1 MSEAINKQDLVKGD
15 PFGEIQKDIAGASAE
30 LDRFDQN
37 LREVAKTL
45 SKDLSAA
52 SRKTLQD
59 LEKVNAAEIESE
71 KLLKQKIATQQAQT
85 KLLIEEEKLKQAALR
100 TAKAENATKEKTL
113 SLYQQE
119 SRKLNDLR
127 NAYKNLAVQNKG
139 NTKEAKALLAQIVPL
154 DAKLKAIDQT
164 VGQSQRNVGNYGN
177 ALGSLKLKFSQL
189 AGVASQFGLA
199 IGGVQLLRDGIKT
212 VAEFET
218 QVADLSAVTGLSGK
232 SLDDLKTKAI
242 DFSKKYG
249 ESAASIAEG
258 FKLAGSAR
266 PELLKDGAAMAD
278 LTEKAILLS
287 KASGDDVP
295 TSIANLTGTLNAFE
309 EPASNA
315 AKMTDIL
322 ANAAQL
328 GAKEIPY
335 LTEAFT
341 KFGAIAKSQNI
352 SVAESAAAVELLGQK
367 MPDAASAGTGLR
379 NVMLKLMAPDA
390 LGKDAI
396 TRLKSLGVN
405 FSQLSDKTIPFSDR
419 LAALKP
425 LLKDNGALVKV
436 FGSENAVAAQILLS
450 QTDEL
455 KKFTGE
461 LDKNG
466 TTLEQANIKSNT
478 LSEAGKRL
486 KETWNGY
493 VLELVNGQGAAQGMT
508 ATLDFLA
515 KNFDTIVTVVGKL
528 IKLWVAYKAVTAA
541 LKLKESY
548 SLWQQNKKAIAE
560 SGEALKD
567 GASSAKAF
575 GTALKSIGISIAIE
589 LLLEMAAAFYDVA
602 SGAQAAREQQEML
615 AKANAQAEKNVS
627 AVTKR
632 TKDWVD
638 EQKRL
643 LDLEIRERK
652 AKGENDK
659 KLDAE
664 QLKRNEALEKQGLN
678 RIKYAQKIRKE
689 QFTEN
694 ALILDSYRKAMAVG
708 SKYSAAQRKQAVD
721 AVAAAGG
728 SNDLHKALLRL
739 EGDNQRLGKEIVD
752 LNKAEKEFTDL
763 MDESTVAIVE
773 NSAMNF
779 KATKVVHEK
788 KKEMQSANDE
798 IERMIR
804 LLETT
809 QSLADEIG
817 LYEAEAN
824 VQSAIE
830 AQMESINESGQYSI
844 DLIKQRIEEEYNLQ
858 KAIIERI
865 YLEELDAATNEQEVI
880 NAQKRRDFELGKLE
894 EQKANK
900 TKEVLKDLETA
911 QEDYADKNK
920 NAVDSEKKLAEDRY
934 NIIKGF
940 QEAIT
945 QLLTDQIDKRIELMK
960 KEEDAARNRQAY
972 LEQLAAN
979 GNITAKE
986 SISEQIEIQR
996 EAQAEQARLE
1006 RMKQNVE
1013 LISAG
1018 LGTFNSQLNA
1028 GKSPA
1033 EALAT
1038 TLASTQVLVGFLKNL
1053 NFFAKGTD
1061 NAPEGLAVVDEQGAE
1076 IITDKHG
1083 RIKDVGTNK
1092 GARFTMLD
1100 KGDKVITAQKTAKIL
1115 SAFSGADNAAAMSG
1129 VKDSAGN
1136 SYDLMA
1142 IERLER
1148 IEKAIKSSA
1157 TKTDIH
1163 WDSLGALQRT
1173 QKNGNVT
1180 TNRFR
1185 FKS

>member
-15 PFGEIQKDIAGASAE
+15 PFGEIQRDIAGASAE

-199 IGGVQLLRDGIKT
+199 IGGGQLLRDGIQT
-212 VAEFET
+212 VKEFET

-309 EPASNA
+309 EPASKA

-396 TRLKSLGVN
+396 GRLKALGVN

-450 QTDEL
+450 QTDQL

-508 ATLDFLA
+508 ATLDFMA

-528 IKLWVAYKAVTAA
+528 IKLWIAYKAVTAA
-541 LKLKESY
+541 LKLKENY

-560 SGEALKD
+560 SGEALKE

-575 GTALKSIGISIAIE
+575 GSAMKAIGISIAIE
-589 LLLEMAAAFYDVA
+589 LALELATAFYDVA
-602 SGAQAAREQQEML
+602 SGAYAARIQMEML
-615 AKANAQAEKNVS
+615 QKANEKAEKNVS
-627 AVTKR
+627 AVTQR
-632 TKDWVD
+632 TKEWVD

-659 KLDAE
+659 KLDKE
-664 QLKRNEALEKQGLN
+664 QLQRGKEIEKQGLN

-689 QFTEN
+689 EYTNTIAEIERYKQAREKLGGTLGKQSKRELQLIEN
-694 ALILDSYRKAMAVG
+694 AT
-708 SKYSAAQRKQAVD
+708 
-721 AVAAAGG
+721 
-728 SNDLHKALLRL
+728 RL
-739 EGDNQRLGKEIVD
+739 TKEIVD
-752 LNKAEKEFTDL
+752 LNTAEKEFTDL

-779 KATKVVHEK
+779 KATKVIKEK
-788 KKEMQSANDE
+788 KREMQSANDE

-830 AQMESINESGQYSI
+830 AQMESINQSGQYSI

-894 EQKANK
+894 EQKADK

-920 NAVDSEKKLAEDRY
+920 NAVESEKKLAEDRY

-1061 NAPEGLAVVDEQGAE
+1061 NAPGGLAVVDEQGAE

-1083 RIKDVGTNK
+1083 RIKDVGSNK

-1115 SAFSGADNAAAMSG
+1115 SAFSGADNAAAMSR

-1148 IEKAIKSSA
+1148 IEKAIKASA

-1163 WDSLGALQRT
+1163 WDSLGAIQRT
-1173 QKNGNVT
+1173 QKNGNTT

-1185 FKS
+1185 LKS

>member
-1 MSEAINKQDLVKGD
+1 MSEAINKSDLIKGD
-15 PFGEIQKDIAGASAE
+15 PFGEIKIDIAGASAE
-30 LDRFDQN
+30 LDRFDAN
-37 LREVAKTL
+37 IKEVAKSL
-45 SKDLSAA
+45 SKELSAA
-52 SRKTLQD
+52 SKKTLQD
-59 LEKVNAAEIESE
+59 LEKVNKAEIESE
-71 KLLKQKIATQQAQT
+71 KLMKQKIATQQAQT
-85 KLLIEEEKLKQAALR
+85 KLLIEEEKLKQASLR

-139 NTKEAKALLAQIVPL
+139 NTKEAKALLAQITPL

-177 ALGSLKLKFSQL
+177 ALGSLKVKFSQL
-189 AGVASQFGLA
+189 IGVASQFGLA
-199 IGGVQLLRDGIKT
+199 LGGVQILRDGMQT
-212 VAEFET
+212 VKEFET

-232 SLDDLKTKAI
+232 ALDDLKAKAI

-309 EPASNA
+309 EPASKA
-315 AKMTDIL
+315 AKMTDVL

-396 TRLKSLGVN
+396 ERLKALGIN
-405 FSQLSDKTIPFSDR
+405 FEQLSDKTIPFSDR

-478 LSEAGKRL
+478 LAEAGKRL

-493 VLELVNGQGAAQGMT
+493 VLELVNGQGAAQGAA

-515 KNFDTIVTVVGKL
+515 QNFDTIVTVVSKL
-528 IKLWVAYKAVTAA
+528 IKLWITYKAVTQA
-541 LKLKESY
+541 LKLKEQY
-548 SLWQQNKKAIAE
+548 SQWVANKKAIAE

-567 GASSAKAF
+567 GASGAKAF
-575 GTALKSIGISIAIE
+575 GTALKSIGISIAIDLALE
-589 LLLEMAAAFYDVA
+589 LAMAFYDVA
-602 SGAQAAREQQEML
+602 SGARAARIQMEML
-615 AKANAQAEKNVS
+615 QKANEKAEKNVS
-627 AVTKR
+627 AVTQR

-664 QLKRNEALEKQGLN
+664 QLKRGKEIEKQGLN

-689 QFTEN
+689 EYTNTIAEIERYKQAREKLGGTLGNQSKRELQLIEN
-694 ALILDSYRKAMAVG
+694 AT
-708 SKYSAAQRKQAVD
+708 
-721 AVAAAGG
+721 
-728 SNDLHKALLRL
+728 RL
-739 EGDNQRLGKEIVD
+739 TKEIID
-752 LNKAEKEFTDL
+752 LNTAEKEYTDL
-763 MDESTVAIVE
+763 LDESNVAIIE
-773 NSAMNF
+773 NSELHF
-779 KATKVVHEK
+779 KQTKAIKEK
-788 KKEMQSANDE
+788 KKEMKSANDE
-798 IERMIR
+798 IERMIQ

-824 VQSAIE
+824 VQSAIA
-830 AQMESINESGQYSI
+830 AQMDSINQSGQYSI

-858 KAIIERI
+858 KAIIERQF
-865 YLEELDAATNEQEVI
+865 LEAVDAATNEQEVI

-894 EQKANK
+894 EAKANK

-920 NAVDSEKKLAEDRY
+920 EVTETEKKTMEDRY
-934 NIIKGF
+934 NTIKAF

-945 QLLTDQIDKRIELMK
+945 QILTDQIDKRIELMK
-960 KEEDAARNRQAY
+960 KEEDAARNRQDY

-986 SISEQIEIQR
+986 SIAEQIQIQR

-1006 RMKQNVE
+1006 RMKQNIE
-1013 LISAG
+1013 LINSA
-1018 LGTFNSQLNA
+1018 LGTFNSQLNQ

-1038 TLASTQVLVGFLKNL
+1038 TMASTQVLVGFLKNL

-1061 NAPEGLAVVDEQGAE
+1061 NAPGGLAVVDEQGAE

-1083 RIKDVGTNK
+1083 RIKDIGTNK

-1100 KGDKVITAQKTAKIL
+1100 KGDKVITAPKTAAIL
-1115 SAFSGADNAAAMSG
+1115 NGFGDMSNAQLMSR
-1129 VKDSAGN
+1129 KTDTAGT

-1148 IEKAIKSSA
+1148 IEKAVKASA
-1157 TKTDIH
+1157 SKTDIH
-1163 WDSLGALQRT
+1163 WDEFGVFQHRY
-1173 QKNGNVT
+1173 QNGNKV

-1185 FKS
+1185 LKS